1 MRPSATHPAF
11 SFPAAA
17 CLLLAALCLLFTAGC
32 VSTSHRAPGRTFL
45 ETKSVVLPARLI
57 SNFFVVESKWDDGR
71 TYRFVIDTGSTATLV
86 TPDLAKRYGLKQ
98 KKPAPAKVPVRSANG
113 GQIELDPITLGK
125 VSLGEA
131 SFERVPALVFDLSAL
146 SDHLG
151 VHIDGIIGFP
161 IFRNTLLTLDYPG
174 EQLIIAP
181 SPVYLP
187 PPKPA
192 PRTSVIAFN
201 GEQNTP
207 LIPVQLGTESFI
219 VLIDTGSDGSLSLNP
234 AGLHPRFLNGP
245 RPGTLISSLQGDRQQ
260 LTGRLNQNLLVGSH
274 VVEQPIVDLS
284 DQLSSLG
291 GEFLKNFTITFDQRR
306 KQVTFVRHTDGPVTM
321 GPRLSTGLAFSRSPV
336 YWRVLT
342 VIPDTPTAG
351 LGVQSG
357 DLCVRIN
364 GEPVDKWTFDR
375 YAALLKT
382 AAKITY
388 TFITGTKET
397 DLEVPV
403 FPLVP

>member
-1 MRPSATHPAF
+1 MRLSALSHVPGR
-11 SFPAAA
+11 PAAA
-17 CLLLAALCLLFTAGC
+17 GLLFSALCLLLLAGC
-32 VSTSHRAPGRTFL
+32 VSAPRRAPGWTHM
-45 ETKSVVLPARLI
+45 EVKSTTLPARLV

-86 TPDLAKRYGLKQ
+86 TPDLAKHFGLKP
-98 KKPAPAKVPVRSANG
+98 KNPPPARVRVRSANG
-113 GQIELDPITLGK
+113 GEIALEPVTLRR

-131 SFERVPALVFDLSAL
+131 TFERVPALIFDLTAL

-151 VHIDGIIGFP
+151 VHLDGIIGFP
-161 IFRNTLLTLDYPG
+161 VFRDTLLTMDYPG

-181 SPVYLP
+181 APIFPP
-187 PPKPA
+187 PPKPV
-192 PRTSVIAFN
+192 PRASTIAFN

-207 LIPVQLGTESFI
+207 LIPVQMGTESFI
-219 VLIDTGSDGSLSLNP
+219 VLIDSGSDGSLSLNP
-234 AGLHPRFLNGP
+234 AGLHPRFANGP
-245 RPGTLISSLQGDRQQ
+245 RAGTLISSLQGDRRQ
-260 LTGRLNQNLLVGSH
+260 LTGRLAQNVLVGTH
-274 VVEQPIVDLS
+274 TVEQPIVDLS

-291 GEFLKNFTITFDQRR
+291 GEFLKNFTITFDQHR

-321 GPRLSTGLAFSRSPV
+321 EPRRSTGLAFSRSAV

-351 LGVQSG
+351 LAVHAG

-364 GEPVDKWTFDR
+364 GEPVEKWTFDR
-375 YAALLKT
+375 YAALMKT

-388 TFITGTKET
+388 TFITGTKES

-403 FPLVP
+403 FELVP